1 MILEVA
7 TIMCDDLWTLN
18 AKVQIL
24 NKLEADK
31 AKGTLVSEIM
41 KC

>member
-1 MILEVA
+1 MILVIA
-7 TIMCDDLWTLN
+7 AIMCDDLWTLN
-18 AKVQIL
+18 AKVQRL

-31 AKGTLVSEIM
+31 AKGTSASEIM

>member
-1 MILEVA
+1 MILEIA
-7 TIMCDDLWTLN
+7 IMCDDLWTLN
-18 AKVQIL
+18 AKVQRL

-31 AKGTLVSEIM
+31 EKGTLVSEIM